1 MDKKDCFGIL
11 DKVFPMGSEGL
22 REIADECRPCQEKV
36 LCLKQAV
43 STREGIQM
51 RESVLDRAAMGGLV
65 GRLSRW
71 SQKKEL
77 NRLKKQEK
85 KKRKKS

>member
-11 DKVFPMGSEGL
+11 DKVFPMGAEGL
-22 REIADECRPCQEKV
+22 REIAHECRPCPEKV